1 MAGRSF
7 TRSLA
12 QEIPSCV
19 QSCFIDGLAR
29 AGCDEGDYE
38 CWCSEANHQV
48 AAKTMNGCF
57 FEDRTTDEECSGRDV
72 FTLDNVY
79 QLICQDHGSPIGQD
93 PSLPTVQYNKRHDDN
108 NDNNRHFSTL
118 AKRDGGKLTVG
129 QKAGIIVGSTLFGI
143 VCCFLLYFFLRRRSA
158 AAASKNA
165 ASGSGPTMVSR
176 RSTANDQSA
185 AERGDG
191 ALAKPR
197 GKVAWELRSKLSSKL
212 SSGLTLQGG
221 NGGCGG
227 GGDESQTD
235 EIKKE
240 KTEAEKEKN
249 KEKRTSL
256 WRPSGEFEE
265 VFKEELRKA
274 ELEQQQQEQAGNKK
288 LEG

>member
-1 MAGRSF
+1 M
-7 TRSLA
+7 
-12 QEIPSCV
+12 
-19 QSCFIDGLAR
+19 
-29 AGCDEGDYE
+29 
-38 CWCSEANHQV
+38 
-48 AAKTMNGCF
+48 
-57 FEDRTTDEECSGRDV
+57 
-72 FTLDNVY
+72 
-79 QLICQDHGSPIGQD
+79 ICQDYGSPIGQD
-93 PSLPTVQYNKRHDDN
+93 PSLPTVQYSKRHDDYD
-108 NDNNRHFSTL
+108 DNNTRHFSTL

-165 ASGSGPTMVSR
+165 ASGSRPTMVSR
-176 RSTANDQSA
+176 RSTTNDQSA

-221 NGGCGG
+221 NGGAG
-227 GGDESQTD
+227 GGDDSQTD
-235 EIKKE
+235 EIRKE

-274 ELEQQQQEQAGNKK
+274 ELEQQQQQEQAANKK